1 MWQSSFSKLLT
12 LRSQLVQFAKA
23 DAMWRPVSRARSTT
37 TGEIKASDSEVVL
50 PTLVHKMGGSF
61 ARKRYFVRTT
71 LIGEDNQHG
80 A

>member
-23 DAMWRPVSRARSTT
+23 DAMWLQFRARSTT